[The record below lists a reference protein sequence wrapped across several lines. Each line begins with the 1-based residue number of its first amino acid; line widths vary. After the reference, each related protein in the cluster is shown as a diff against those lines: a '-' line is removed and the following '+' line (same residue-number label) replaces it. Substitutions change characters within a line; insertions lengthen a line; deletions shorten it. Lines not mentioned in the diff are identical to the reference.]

1 MINEK
6 KIYKVTNGVK
16 EELSTLE
23 YTQAKADLVTRENEK
38 TVMQNI
44 ENLKTSAETKLKNLG
59 LTENEV
65 KSILGQKI
73 EE

>member
-1 MINEK
+1 MINGK
-6 KIYKVTNGVK
+6 NIYKVTNGVR

-23 YTQAKADLVTRENEK
+23 YTQAKADLVTREKEK
-38 TVMQNI
+38 TAMQNI

-59 LTENEV
+59 LTENEI

>member
-1 MINEK
+1 
-6 KIYKVTNGVK
+6 
-16 EELSTLE
+16 
-23 YTQAKADLVTRENEK
+23 
-38 TVMQNI
+38 MQNI

-59 LTENEV
+59 LTENEI

>member
-6 KIYKVTNGVK
+6 NIYKVTNGVK

-23 YTQAKADLVTRENEK
+23 YTQARADLVTRENEK
-38 TVMQNI
+38 TAMQNI

-73 EE
+73 KE